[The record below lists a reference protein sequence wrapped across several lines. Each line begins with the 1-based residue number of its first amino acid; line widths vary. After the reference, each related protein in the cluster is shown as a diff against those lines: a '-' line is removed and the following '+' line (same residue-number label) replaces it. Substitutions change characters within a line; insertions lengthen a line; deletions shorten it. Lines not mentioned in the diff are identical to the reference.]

1 MGLSRSSHDE
11 QLPFVWAKVSWK
23 SKVMLIKT
31 VELRTMNGKEYG
43 GQVVLVLSVQ
53 TECGGR
59 WFPLSDS
66 AHKILLIWQPKLDVA
81 TIEILSCY
89 LLSFNK
95 ENINKTFFMSSK
107 LISLKGKL

>member
-1 MGLSRSSHDE
+1 
-11 QLPFVWAKVSWK
+11 
-23 SKVMLIKT
+23 MLIKT
-31 VELRTMNGKEYG
+31 VELQSSVTMNGKERG

-95 ENINKTFFMSSK
+95 ENINYTFFMSSK
-107 LISLKGKL
+107 LIILKGKL